1 MHARIRPAA
10 RRGHAN
16 WPSALFLAAVVTN
29 TIVIAATSNT
39 WLAFLLAVPQAL
51 LILGCQEAKHL
62 SVHGTFIGNR
72 SLNDAIGIA
81 FAALFGVNFVA
92 YRYFHLA
99 HHHATCTEADPE
111 GKLYA
116 LSWRTRWI
124 WLLAPLELPWV
135 AWHIGRKGWSM
146 VPPAKR
152 TLRNAALVWMVAF
165 AALVA
170 IGMYYAP
177 RTIAFVYLIPL
188 ALFAWFDFILTQ
200 AEHYGAAIVP
210 AAPASSRRE
219 PGSITHDIVLPLGLG
234 WMTLHRTLHR
244 VHHREPALPW
254 FLAPRRL
261 REDPSA
267 KPIAYVTFV
276 RRWLAGGPR
285 LWLTEHDM
293 PAETATARRSRS
305 RGGA

>member
-1 MHARIRPAA
+1 MHARIRPSA
-10 RRGHAN
+10 RRRHSD
-16 WPSALFLAAVVTN
+16 WPSALFLAAVLTN
-29 TIVIAATSNT
+29 TVAVAIAATSNT
-39 WLAFLLAVPQAL
+39 WLVCPLVLLQAW

-72 SLNDAIGIA
+72 HLNDTIGIA

-135 AWHIGRKGWSM
+135 AWHIGRTGCPM
-146 VPPAKR
+146 VPPSKR
-152 TLRNAALVWMVAF
+152 RLRNAAFVWMAAF
-165 AALVA
+165 AALVG
-170 IGMYYAP
+170 IGLYYAP
-177 RTIAFVYLIPL
+177 RTIAFAYLIPL
-188 ALFAWFDFILTQ
+188 ALFAWFDFMLTQ
-200 AEHYGAAIVP
+200 AEHYDTSI
-210 AAPASSRRE
+210 APASNRRE
-219 PGSITHDIVLPLGLG
+219 PGSITYDIVLPLCLG

-244 VHHREPALPW
+244 VHHREPGSPW
-254 FLAPRRL
+254 FQAPRRL
-261 REDPSA
+261 NEDPTA
-267 KPIAYVTFV
+267 RPIGYMTFV

-285 LWLTEHDM
+285 LWLTEHGTL
-293 PAETATARRSRS
+293 AGTTAAQPSRP
-305 RGGA
+305 RGRA

>member
-1 MHARIRPAA
+1 MHARIRPSA
-10 RRGHAN
+10 RRRHTDL
-16 WPSALFLAAVVTN
+16 PSALFLTAVLTN
-29 TIVIAATSNT
+29 TIAIAIATTSNT
-39 WLAFLLAVPQAL
+39 WLSPLLALPQAM

-62 SVHGTFIGNR
+62 GVHGTFIGNR
-72 SLNDAIGIA
+72 YLNDAIGIV

-124 WLLAPLELPWV
+124 WLLAPLELTWV
-135 AWHIGRKGWSM
+135 AWHIGRNGWPM
-146 VPPAKR
+146 VPPTKR
-152 TLRNAALVWMVAF
+152 RVRNAASVWMFTF

-170 IGMYYAP
+170 LGLNYAP
-177 RTIAFVYLIPL
+177 RTIAFAYLIPL
-188 ALFAWFDFILTQ
+188 ALFSWFDFILTQ
-200 AEHYGAAIVP
+200 AEHYGAAIT
-210 AAPASSRRE
+210 PASQRHER
-219 PGSITHDIVLPLGLG
+219 GSVALDIVLPLWIG

-254 FLAPRRL
+254 FQAPRRL
-261 REDPSA
+261 NEDPTA
-267 KPIAYVTFV
+267 TPIAYLTFV

-285 LWLTEHDM
+285 LWLTEGGT
-293 PAETATARRSRS
+293 PAATNTVRRSRS
-305 RGGA
+305 EGCA